1 MTKREKNKAKFQLKK
16 LLPAES
22 TFKTEEKTNKQG
34 THDKNKSLIFIRQ
47 ATKRSILMYV

>member
-22 TFKTEEKTNKQG
+22 TFKTEEKKTNKVH
-34 THDKNKSLIFIRQ
+34 TIRI
-47 ATKRSILMYV
+47 KV